1 MLFLLPFY
9 ILRYEK
15 DKERINKKETE
26 LYELLGEYECIVQ
39 ELDKL
44 FCAQERGSVYGRL
57 LELIKKITDYI
68 FEKQDSVRKGIG
80 DIMGGK
86 VLELQTDKALEEGRE
101 EGREEGVRAFVESYQ
116 EDGMSK
122 EQVSLRLMK
131 KFHLTESE
139 SQIYINK
146 YWKE

>member
-1 MLFLLPFY
+1 MFLLPFY

-15 DKERINKKETE
+15 DKELINKKETE

-57 LELIKKITDYI
+57 LELIKKITEYI
-68 FEKQDSVRKGIG
+68 FETRDSVRKGIG

-86 VLELQTDKALEEGRE
+86 VLELQTDKALE